1 MTCYKK
7 KELQR
12 EVTERR
18 IVSIQES
25 GFFAPSRDIYL
36 DKQTKKPRDWLKKKR
51 FAENN
56 KKEGSEDSKTI
67 GPCSTTPKVLM
78 R

>member
-12 EVTERR
+12 EEVTERR

-36 DKQTKKPRDWLKKKR
+36 DKQTKSLEIGSKRRDLLRTTKKR
-51 FAENN
+51 RIV
-56 KKEGSEDSKTI
+56 KPLGL
-67 GPCSTTPKVLM
+67 VLQLQKC
-78 R
+78 